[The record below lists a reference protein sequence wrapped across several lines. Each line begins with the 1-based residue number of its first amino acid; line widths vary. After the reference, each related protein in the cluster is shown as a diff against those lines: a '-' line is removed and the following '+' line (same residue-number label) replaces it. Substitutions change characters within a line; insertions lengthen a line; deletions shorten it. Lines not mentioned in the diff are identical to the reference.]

1 MHHLVPCIATSVQYF
16 PNVVPIFCD
25 GYLIFG
31 KILIY
36 VNIYFIIC
44 GATTFIVRHRRGAK
58 QCTKYQNIK
67 NNIF

>member
-16 PNVVPIFCD
+16 PNVVAKFCN

-31 KILIY
+31 KILIF

-44 GATTFIVRHRRGAK
+44 GATTFIVRHRSVPNNAHLVNK
-58 QCTKYQNIK
+58 VLKY
-67 NNIF
+67 